1 MDVLGFAG
9 SYCSIAL
16 LFQCR
21 AVALL
26 LLCRWGGA
34 RHHPFIATSHPLLM
48 SCTAEL
54 MLAAGVCNCCCS
66 IIETYGKKV
75 EPKELEEVLRLEY
88 RSAHC
93 TGCT

>member
-1 MDVLGFAG
+1 
-9 SYCSIAL
+9 
-16 LFQCR
+16 
-21 AVALL
+21 
-26 LLCRWGGA
+26 
-34 RHHPFIATSHPLLM
+34 M

-88 RSAHC
+88 RSALC
-93 TGCT
+93 TSLMLDA